1 MQNLEGQSLAGI
13 VVGSGSNFLIE
24 GNEIEGIGGPAIVV
38 WGMSNAVAIVGNY
51 FATDDEG
58 FKNSNR
64 DGGCPSY
71 FPDCVGNQT
80 YGPLVLQP
88 HCDGGCTGSPPNIT
102 AFADVVINGCL
113 AAADCKLPRSWHL
126 GCILLKMPAISLD
139 RRGLH
144 PVHGDH

>member
-1 MQNLEGQSLAGI
+1 MFFLSSFSFHSISSSSCRSYLKQT
-13 VVGSGSNFLIE
+13 GSNFLIE

-88 HCDGGCTGSPPNIT
+88 HCDGSLEDATPGRPP
-102 AFADVVINGCL
+102 
-113 AAADCKLPRSWHL
+113 
-126 GCILLKMPAISLD
+126 M
-139 RRGLH
+139 
-144 PVHGDH
+144 